1 MRRVV
6 SLAVSGAF
14 AAWAGMA
21 AQPPLRIAVSD
32 PLAAENACACVA
44 GYAQRDY
51 PALAR
56 ALSKRLGRPVE
67 VGFVSTFEQ
76 ARERMGGEPHV
87 MIGKASVVEAEL
99 RRNGHPAGACLAR
112 LTDRRG
118 GMVFQG
124 ALVVRGDDPARRVA
138 DVAGYRVIFGN
149 EDSDEKHAAALD
161 LLGTFGCGVAGA
173 PEMVETCTQAAG
185 VVTKGASTA
194 DGRRVAAFVSDYALP
209 LLTACGTVDEGMLR
223 VVGRTGPVP
232 FVAAYATRHLGEQ
245 AAVQAALLKVSREP
259 SVRQALE
266 SRDGFV
272 LPETL
277 PREAGTPR
285 PVALPETLPGQA
297 QVRWRRGLE
306 AQGLGGLA
314 VAGRYLIV
322 SDKDAGQT
330 QDVWRCLDA
339 ATGEPVWTLAYP
351 AAGEMDYTGAPRAT
365 PVVADGRVYLL
376 GAFGELVC
384 AELATGRVA
393 WRHNLVRRYGGKVP
407 VWGFCGTPL
416 VAGDRLVVQAAG
428 SKASLVAFDRATGR
442 EVWRTRGEGPG
453 YGSLIHAYLGG
464 RWQIVGHESA
474 GLCGW
479 DPEDGRRLWR
489 VVPPEPHDFN
499 VPTPLR
505 VGDLLAAATENNGVR
520 LYAFGADGMIC
531 PEPVMRS
538 DALSP
543 QLATPVR
550 VGDRVW
556 GQDDGVVTALNV
568 GREPDVCGEWKEAA
582 FAEYA
587 TLLAGAGR
595 VLVVAQTGEVFLF
608 RAEAGPGERPARLK
622 VFGTRA
628 DGLRTEV
635 WSYPA
640 VAGGCLYL
648 RSQDEVVCVPLARA
662 VPETVE

>member
-1 MRRVV
+1 MKRVLV
-6 SLAVSGAF
+6 VWVLAVS
-14 AAWAGMA
+14 AACA
-21 AQPPLRIAVSD
+21 APEALRVAVAD

-51 PALAR
+51 HALGKALAR
-56 ALSKRLGRPVE
+56 RLGRPVE
-67 VGFVSTFEQ
+67 VGFASSIGQ

-99 RRNGHPAGACLAR
+99 RRGGHPAGACLAR

-118 GMVFQG
+118 ETVFQG

-138 DVAGYRVIFGN
+138 DVAGYRVVFGG
-149 EDSDEKHAAALD
+149 EDCDEKYAAALE
-161 LLGTFGCGVAGA
+161 LLRAFGVGVAGT
-173 PEMVETCTQAAG
+173 PETADNCTLAAG
-185 VVTKGASTA
+185 LVSEGAA
-194 DGRRVAAFVSDYALP
+194 VDGRRVAAFVSDYALP
-209 LLTACGTVDEGMLR
+209 LLTACGTVDEGALR

-232 FVAAYATRHLGEQ
+232 FVAAYATRQLGAADA
-245 AAVQAALLKVSREP
+245 AAVRAALLRVSGASRL
-259 SVRQALE
+259 RRALE

-272 LPETL
+272 PPEALPQ
-277 PREAGTPR
+277 EAGVPG
-285 PVALPETLPGQA
+285 PAALPQTLPGQA
-297 QVRWRRGLE
+297 RVRWRRGLA

-314 VAGRYLIV
+314 VEGRYLVV
-322 SDKDAGQT
+322 SDKNAAQT
-330 QDVWRCLDA
+330 EDVWRCLDA

-351 AAGEMDYTGAPRAT
+351 AAGEMDYTGSPRAT
-365 PVVADGRVYLL
+365 SVVAEGRVYLL

-384 AELATGRVA
+384 AELATGKVV
-393 WRHNLVRRYGGKVP
+393 WRQNLVKRYGGKVP

-416 VAGDRLVVQAAG
+416 VVGGRVMVQAAG
-428 SKASLVAFDRATGR
+428 AKASLVALDAGTGR
-442 EVWRTRGEGPG
+442 EVWRARGEGPG

-464 RWQIVGHESA
+464 RWQVVGHESA

-479 DPEDGRRLWR
+479 NPADGRRLWR

-505 VGDLLAAATENNGVR
+505 MGDLLVAATENNGVR
-520 LYAFGADGMIC
+520 FYAFGADGAVC

-543 QLATPVR
+543 QMATPVR
-550 VGDRVW
+550 VGNRLW
-556 GQDDGVVTALNV
+556 GQDDGVVTALEV
-568 GREPDVCGEWKEAA
+568 GREVRVCGEWHDPA

-608 RAEAGPGERPARLK
+608 RAEAEQGETPARMR
-622 VFGTRA
+622 VFGERA
-628 DGLRTEV
+628 DGLGTEV

-640 VAGGCLYL
+640 VAGGSLYL
-648 RSQDEVVCVPLARA
+648 RSQDEVVCVSLGC
-662 VPETVE
+662 E